1 MLGMLLERYGPTV
14 RPVATATAAVAALK
28 RRKVDCLVCDIGL
41 LGINAYA
48 SVSDR
53 QLALAAGFQEHV
65 PKPIDPI
72 TFIEV
77 IARLARPLPGA

>member
-1 MLGMLLERYGPTV
+1 LFCC
-14 RPVATATAAVAALK
+14 A
-28 RRKVDCLVCDIGL
+28 RRKLSAAKGGAGPAL
-41 LGINAYA
+41 ALTAYA

-53 QLALAAGFQEHV
+53 QQALGAGFQEHL

-77 IARLARPLPGA
+77 IARLARPLPGD

>member
-1 MLGMLLERYGPTV
+1 LFCC
-14 RPVATATAAVAALK
+14 A
-28 RRKVDCLVCDIGL
+28 RRKPSAAKGGAGPALAL
-41 LGINAYA
+41 TAYA

-53 QLALAAGFQEHV
+53 QQALGAGFQEHL

-77 IARLARPLPGA
+77 IARLARPLRGD